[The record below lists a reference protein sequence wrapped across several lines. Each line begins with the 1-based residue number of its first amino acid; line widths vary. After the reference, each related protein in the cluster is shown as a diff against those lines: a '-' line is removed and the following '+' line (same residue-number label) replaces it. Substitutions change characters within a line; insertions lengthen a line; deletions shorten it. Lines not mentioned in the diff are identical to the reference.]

1 MVSLCYMFSLP
12 DFFRLLILAINMR
25 LELQLQTFVVSWVIQ
40 IPLYRI
46 SEWNY
51 QVFTVLLSLST
62 PRLSVKLWQA
72 IVKSFFIHLLQLRQG
87 RNLLWTSVW
96 EKMCDF
102 DPVLSII

>member
-1 MVSLCYMFSLP
+1 M
-12 DFFRLLILAINMR
+12 
-25 LELQLQTFVVSWVIQ
+25 
-40 IPLYRI
+40 PLYRI

-51 QVFTVLLSLST
+51 QVFTVLLSFST

-96 EKMCDF
+96 EKNVWFRSSFKYYLKFETIICVK
-102 DPVLSII
+102 VLVHDIADNENNNLK